1 MWIRVATKQDSVKY
15 DMYGIPCV
23 TGDHVERYYFEQDV
37 ADALEADDFLI
48 EMWEEFD
55 ALFDWGDCDFFFP
68 DKCERLI
75 PWLENRL
82 NRGVNDTIRPVYET
96 MLDYAQKAV
105 KYNTGID
112 FDF

>member
-1 MWIRVATKQDSVKY
+1 VWIRVALDKSAIKGAPPGYVYVD
-15 DMYGIPCV
+15 
-23 TGDHVERYYFEQDV
+23 GDPNEEYYFDDNV
-37 ADALEADDFLI
+37 AEALEADNFLL
-48 EMWEEFD
+48 EMWEDFD

>member
-1 MWIRVATKQDSVKY
+1 MWIRVALDKSAIKGEYPGYVYIVGAPSEQ
-15 DMYGIPCV
+15 
-23 TGDHVERYYFEQDV
+23 YYFDQDV
-37 ADALEADDFLI
+37 ADALEADNFLM
-48 EMWEEFD
+48 EMWNEFD

-75 PWLENRL
+75 PWLQNRL

-105 KYNTGID
+105 KYQTGID